1 MSSYRLDKLFAPRSV
16 AVVGASPRP
25 DSLGLSIL
33 RNLVA
38 GGFAGRIDVVN
49 PRHPQIDGIATVAR
63 IADLAAPPD
72 LVVLTT
78 PPPTIPALVAE
89 AGASGVAGAVIITAG
104 LGRGPGSLAQAAEQA
119 ARAHGLRLV
128 GPNCLG
134 LIVPRC
140 KLNASFATRMP
151 RTGDLALVSQSGAI
165 VAGVVEWAAN
175 RALGF
180 SAVVSLGDKV
190 DVDFAD
196 LLDFFAADRGTRAIL
211 LYIEAIRNARK
222 FMSAARAA
230 ARAKPVVVIK
240 AGRHALGAQAAQTH
254 TGALAG
260 ADAVYD
266 AAFRRAGFVRVFD
279 LDELFDA
286 AETLGLLRPPM
297 AGERLAIL
305 TNGGGVGVLA
315 VDRLVDFGGT
325 LADVSPQTM
334 DRLNAALPPTWS
346 HANPVDI
353 IGDAGADRYGAALE
367 ALLADPANDAVLV
380 LNVPTML
387 ASPPAIA
394 QRVAQV
400 VAAERAQHVPPKP
413 VLAAWIGGD
422 PAAAATFIDARIP
435 NYDTESD
442 AIRGF
447 MHLTRYSQAQRD
459 LMRTPPA
466 LPDDHC
472 VDSAPARDIVARA
485 LAEDRTWLDPV
496 EVSDLCRT
504 YAIPVASATPAADSA
519 AAVAAAVPLLAA
531 GQSVAVKIHSRDIV
545 HKSDVDGVRLNLRSA
560 EEVRAAADD
569 ILARARALRPQARI
583 AGVTVHPMIVRPRAR
598 ELIAGIATDPTFGP
612 VVLFGHGG
620 TAVEVVDD
628 KALALAPL
636 DLTSAQDLIA
646 RTRIA
651 RLLKAYRNVPAVDET
666 AVAATLVKLGQL
678 AADFPEIR
686 EIDINPLL
694 ADENGVMAIDMRVAV
709 APADPARKGRG
720 HPHLAIRPYPKE
732 WERHIAFDGARAF
745 VRPVRPEDEPL
756 FSAFFT
762 RVSASDM
769 RMRFFAPVKDFSHSF
784 IAHLTQIDYARAMA
798 FVAIDESTGELLA
811 VVRAHSDA
819 DYRSAEYAILVRS
832 DLQGRGLGWALMQ
845 VLIDYARSERLEQI
859 EGQVLAGNRTMLEMC
874 REIGFTL
881 APDPEDEG
889 LYRVRLKL

>member
-1 MSSYRLDKLFAPRSV
+1 MSSYRLDRLFAPRSV
-16 AVVGASPRP
+16 AIVGASPRP

-38 GGFAGRIDVVN
+38 GGFAGRIAVVS
-49 PRHPQIDGIATVAR
+49 PRHAAIEGIATVAR
-63 IADLAAPPD
+63 IADLNEPPD
-72 LVVLTT
+72 LVVLAT
-78 PPPTIPALVAE
+78 PPSTIPALVAE
-89 AGASGVAGAVIITAG
+89 AGARGAAGAVVITAG
-104 LGRGPGSLAQAAEQA
+104 LGRGPGSLADAAEKA
-119 ARAHGLRLV
+119 ARPHGLRLV

-134 LIVPRC
+134 LIVPRS
-140 KLNASFATRMP
+140 KLNASFAARMP
-151 RTGDLALVSQSGAI
+151 RAGDLALVSQSGAI

-180 SAVVSLGDKV
+180 SAVASLGDKI

-196 LLDFFAADRGTRAIL
+196 LLDFFAADRSTRATL
-211 LYIEAIRNARK
+211 LYVEAIKNARK
-222 FMSAARAA
+222 FVSAARAA

-266 AAFRRAGFVRVFD
+266 AAFRRAGLVRVFD

-286 AETLGLLRPPM
+286 AETLGLLRPI

-315 VDRLVDFGGT
+315 VDRLMDFGGT
-325 LADVSPQTM
+325 LAEISPPAM
-334 DRLNAALPPTWS
+334 ERLNAALPPTWS

-353 IGDAGADRYGAALE
+353 IGDASADRYGAALE
-367 ALLADPANDAVLV
+367 ALLCDPANDAVLV

-394 QRVAQV
+394 RRVAAV
-400 VAAERAQHVPPKP
+400 VTAERARCVPSKP

-422 PAAAATFIDARIP
+422 PAAAQEFISARIP
-435 NYDTESD
+435 NYDTESE

-447 MHLTRYSQAQRD
+447 MHLARYSQAQRD

-466 LPDDHC
+466 LPDDRPPEL
-472 VDSAPARDIVARA
+472 AAARAVVARA
-485 LAEDRTWLDPV
+485 LAENRAWLDPV
-496 EVSDLCRT
+496 EVADLCRA
-504 YAIPVASATPAADSA
+504 YAIPAASATPAADSA
-519 AAVAAAVPLLAA
+519 AAAAAAAPLLA
-531 GQSVAVKIHSRDIV
+531 GGHSVAVKIHSHDIV
-545 HKSDVDGVRLNLRSA
+545 HKSDVDGVRLNLRDA
-560 EEVRAAADD
+560 DAVRAAADD
-569 ILARARALRPQARI
+569 IIARARALRPQARI
-583 AGVTVHPMIVRPRAR
+583 AGVTVHPMIVRPKAR
-598 ELIAGIATDPTFGP
+598 ELIAGIATDPTFGA

-620 TAVEVVDD
+620 TAVEVVND
-628 KALALAPL
+628 KALALVPL
-636 DLTSAQDLIA
+636 DLASAQELIA

-651 RLLKAYRNVPAVDET
+651 RLLKAYRNVPAADET
-666 AVAATLVKLGQL
+666 AIAVVLVKLAQL

-694 ADENGVMAIDMRVAV
+694 ADQDGTTAIDMRVAV
-709 APADPARKGRG
+709 APVDPKFTGRG

-732 WERHIAFDGARAF
+732 WERHIAFAGARAF

-756 FSAFFT
+756 FPPFLA
-762 RVSASDM
+762 RVSGDDM
-769 RMRFFAPVKDFSHSF
+769 RMRFFAQVKDFSHPF
-784 IAHLTQIDYARAMA
+784 IARLTQIDYARAMA
-798 FVAIDESTGELLA
+798 FVAIDEDSGELIA

-832 DLQGRGLGWALMQ
+832 DRQGRGLGWALMQ
-845 VLIDYARSERLEQI
+845 LLIDYARSERLERI
-859 EGQVLAGNRTMLEMC
+859 EGQVLAENRSMLDMC
-874 REIGFTL
+874 RGIGF
-881 APDPEDEG
+881 AIVPDPEDSG
-889 LYRVRLKL
+889 MFRVHLAL